1 MILEKDYIVLYEN
14 PYSDYIDYSGVE
26 VFSLKSY
33 QRGCIYNISKKNDD
47 PEYWTL
53 VPIKR
58 YKDKFPEKKVKI
70 SDLEFR
76 TITYKYFSFPDEI
89 FKAEGFRIYIDK
101 MMIILEQIKNHPNKY
116 YLKYGN
122 YIIRYDN
129 NSINGSSWRCRYS
142 GTKVEELITY
152 DYLINIIFKFSW
164 EYDYPF
170 KLKKFSFLKRI
181 FIKKLFK

>member
-1 MILEKDYIVLYEN
+1 MILQNDYIVLYAN
-14 PYSDYIDYSGVE
+14 PYSDYDECCGNKI
-26 VFSLKSY
+26 FSLKSC
-33 QRGCIYNISKKNDD
+33 QRGCIYNISKDNQD

-58 YKDKFPEKKVKI
+58 YKDKFLEKSVKI
-70 SDLEFR
+70 HDLEFH
-76 TITYKYFSFPDEI
+76 IINYKLFSFPDEI
-89 FKAEGFRIYIDK
+89 FKAEGFRVYIDK
-101 MMIILEQIKNHPNKY
+101 MMLILEKVKNNPNKY

-129 NSINGSSWRCRYS
+129 NSINGSSWRCRYR

-152 DYLINIIFKFSW
+152 DYLLNIIFKYSW

-170 KLKKFSFLKRI
+170 KLKKSSILKRLI
-181 FIKKLFK
+181 LKKLFK